1 MNYYYLNG
9 FLHCLIFGFGFV
21 SYFGG
26 DFFAEFFRFVDL
38 WILHFENR
46 KEHWAE
52 KRNFLKM
59 ITYLALIVFFKYQ
72 LKLYWN
78 INTKW
83 HWKKKKMIFVF
94 TYLRFSM
101 ILRWERPWLAFW
113 IYGVAN
119 FFWKFSHW
127 VYSKKVVSNRI
138 YSPSPL
144 TMALQVND
152 KFQCYLL
159 FKKQHKKSLLSQIY
173 TFAPRN
179 SLACY

>member
-26 DFFAEFFRFVDL
+26 DFFAEFSRFVDL

-46 KEHWAE
+46 REHWAE

-101 ILRWERPWLAFW
+101 ILRWERPSRWMIDFNVML
-113 IYGVAN
+113 
-119 FFWKFSHW
+119 S
-127 VYSKKVVSNRI
+127 
-138 YSPSPL
+138 
-144 TMALQVND
+144 T
-152 KFQCYLL
+152 FQ
-159 FKKQHKKSLLSQIY
+159 KKSLLS
-173 TFAPRN
+173 FAPRN
-179 SLACY
+179 SLECY